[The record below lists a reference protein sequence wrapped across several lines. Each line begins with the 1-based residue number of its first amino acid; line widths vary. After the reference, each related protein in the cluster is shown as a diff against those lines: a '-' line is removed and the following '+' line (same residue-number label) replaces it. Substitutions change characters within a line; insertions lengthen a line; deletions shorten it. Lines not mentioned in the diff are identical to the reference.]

1 MKLKD
6 IDFRVWDISK
16 KVFYNDLEFSMLPNP
31 NRKTFKID
39 LAITFAKNLES
50 ACMLI
55 SNYEIELYTGLKD
68 FKGERVYQ
76 GDIVYFEY
84 QGAMGKEVTLG
95 VIAFENYCFCCKVFS
110 MLYPLSAVNILRV
123 VGNIHED
130 LDNLE
135 TELVDLID
143 KNATEA
149 LIFELKHKIRFLQGS
164 NNETTRF

>member
-6 IDFRVWDISK
+6 IDFRVWDTSEK
-16 KVFYNDLEFSMLPNP
+16 RFHNDLELSILPSCSDTS
-31 NRKTFKID
+31 RLD
-39 LAITFAKNLES
+39 LAITFAKNIKS

-68 FKGERVYQ
+68 FKGRRVYQ

-130 LDNLE
+130 LDSLE
-135 TELVDLID
+135 AELVDLID